1 MTVTTKYNVG
11 DSVWIM
17 SGNRPTQKVV
27 YKITVTASESINIHY
42 YFHITEKVSTLE
54 KYMFKTKEDLINSL

>member
-17 SGNRPTQKVV
+17 SGNRPTQKVI
-27 YKITVTASESINIHY
+27 YKVTIKVTDIINVFY
-42 YFHITEKVSTLE
+42 DFHITDKVSTLE
-54 KYMFKTKEDLINSL
+54 QYMFRTKEDLINSL